1 MSEPDCLQRFLFED
15 LHVRGELVHL
25 DDAWRQV
32 LENHAY
38 PPAVRQVL
46 GEAMAASVLLVS
58 TLKFDGMLTLQIQGD
73 GPMSLV
79 VVQCSSQR
87 QVRGVAKWEG
97 SDPEGTFSELTGDGR
112 LAITI
117 ERADA
122 QDRYQGIVP
131 LAGDTLSACLD
142 AYFQG
147 SAQVPTRLWLA
158 ATDRSVAGMLLQ
170 RLPGTEQ
177 ADAQEDDDDWRRLQL
192 LAETVSVGEMLGLPG
207 RHLLSR
213 LFAEDDLRLF
223 EEERVVFS
231 CSCSSDRVAATL
243 RMLGRDEISALIE
256 EDGRVEVRCEFCN
269 KAYGFDAVDAEALF
283 AGLPPSDES
292 PTVH

>member
-1 MSEPDCLQRFLFED
+1 VSEPDSLRRFLFED

-25 DDAWRQV
+25 DEAWRQV
-32 LENHAY
+32 LANHDY
-38 PPAVRQVL
+38 PAAVRSVL

-73 GPMSLV
+73 GPMPLV

-87 QVRGVAKWEG
+87 QIRGVAKWEG
-97 SDPEGTFSELTGDGR
+97 ADPEGVFSELTGEGR

-117 ERADA
+117 ERRDG

-131 LAGDTLSACLD
+131 LEGDTLAACLD

-158 ATDRSVAGMLLQ
+158 STDRSVAGMLLQ
-170 RLPGTEQ
+170 RLPTAVV
-177 ADAQEDDDDWRRLQL
+177 ADTDEGDDHWRRLRL
-192 LAETVSVGEMLGLPG
+192 LADTVSDSEMLELPG
-207 RHLLSR
+207 RQLLSR

-223 EEERVVFS
+223 EGERVVFS
-231 CSCSSDRVAATL
+231 CSCSNERVAATL
-243 RMLGRDEISALIE
+243 RMLGRDEITALIAE
-256 EDGRVEVRCEFCN
+256 EGRVEVRCEFCN

-283 AGLPPSDES
+283 AGLPASTGS
-292 PTVH
+292 PIVH